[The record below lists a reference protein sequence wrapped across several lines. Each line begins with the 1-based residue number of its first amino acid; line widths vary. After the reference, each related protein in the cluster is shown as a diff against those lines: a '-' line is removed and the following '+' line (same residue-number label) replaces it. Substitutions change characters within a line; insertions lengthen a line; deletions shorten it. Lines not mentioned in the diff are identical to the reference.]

1 MNTQLIQPKK
11 GYHSKRM
18 KTKGERRRTRRRRK
32 RRRDDS
38 KNRNLLLLRSRPLG
52 SRLGLGRRLCHATR
66 LGRRD
71 DLGLLNDGRS
81 LVFCQHK
88 SSPMENEG

>member
-1 MNTQLIQPKK
+1 METENEKGRFKK
-11 GYHSKRM
+11 SQ
-18 KTKGERRRTRRRRK
+18 
-32 RRRDDS
+32 
-38 KNRNLLLLRSRPLG
+38 KNLRLLLRSRPLG
-52 SRLGLGRRLCHATR
+52 SRLGLGRRLCHAAR

-88 SSPMENEG
+88 SSPMENDG